1 MKKVV
6 AVLALFAAVSS
17 VAYAACPPSAP
28 YRCVP
33 TIGGKQV
40 CGCGY

>member
-1 MKKVV
+1 MKKVIV
-6 AVLALFAAVSS
+6 AIALIASAATALAS
-17 VAYAACPPSAP
+17 CPPYQP

-33 TIGGKQV
+33 TIGGKMI

>member
-1 MKKVV
+1 MKKLII
-6 AVLALFAAVSS
+6 AVIAFATVS
-17 VAYAACPPSAP
+17 VAFASCPPYQP

-33 TIGGKQV
+33 TIGGKMM

>member
-1 MKKVV
+1 MKKAIAIALAALAFSS
-6 AVLALFAAVSS
+6 AVMAS
-17 VAYAACPPSAP
+17 CPNYAP

-33 TIGGKQV
+33 GYGGKQM

>member
-1 MKKVV
+1 MKKAI

-17 VAYAACPPSAP
+17 VAYASCPPYAP

-33 TIGGKQV
+33 TIGGKQM

>member
-1 MKKVV
+1 MKKLII
-6 AVLALFAAVSS
+6 AVFAFATVS
-17 VAYAACPPSAP
+17 VAFASCPPHAP

-33 TIGGKQV
+33 GAGGKMI